1 MDKRSDDGQPRT
13 PLERIKAEHEA
24 KRMAILYNDEDEL
37 DWSEDVMPHQVGLKQ
52 VWADENGKLWV
63 MVRENDQLKLR
74 RIWTI
79 T

>member
-1 MDKRSDDGQPRT
+1 MDKRSDDGPRT

-24 KRMAILYNDEDEL
+24 KRMQILHNDEDEL

-63 MVRENDQLKLR
+63 MVRENDKLKLR